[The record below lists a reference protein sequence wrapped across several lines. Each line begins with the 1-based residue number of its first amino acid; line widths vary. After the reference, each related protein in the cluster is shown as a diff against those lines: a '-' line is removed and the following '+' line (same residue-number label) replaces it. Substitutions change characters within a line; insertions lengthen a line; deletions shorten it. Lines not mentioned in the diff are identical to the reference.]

1 MTCLVRWSTSEK
13 LGDVIFFPYSY
24 LSFPKGNG
32 LLLVGFGCQVAGG
45 LIDFQDCY
53 KKPWRSWDSY
63 HLFRMVFYLFFCG
76 YHVFRDVF
84 LVFLFCFSLC
94 FDLQRVF
101 TTLTSHN
108 FSSTGSKLGKILGR
122 VNLSNF
128 ILSSVFQ
135 PKIWEGNWAT
145 TFMKSCEDLICA
157 CAQLQTSNGASNPSS
172 FFPWLDMEV
181 S

>member
-1 MTCLVRWSTSEK
+1 MLFSFHIVILV
-13 LGDVIFFPYSY
+13 
-24 LSFPKGNG
+24 
-32 LLLVGFGCQVAGG
+32 
-45 LIDFQDCY
+45 FQ
-53 KKPWRSWDSY
+53 RV
-63 HLFRMVFYLFFCG
+63 MVFCSLVLAARLQEGWLISKIATRNHGDPGILTICFAWYFTLFFCG

-94 FDLQRVF
+94 FDSQRVF